1 MKNLIIIIFS
11 LLISIKAV
19 LEMLNESL
27 RLIKSCLIEIE
38 EILVLIAKISSIFFY
53 LLNQRLIGEKR
64 KIKVL

>member
-1 MKNLIIIIFS
+1 MKNLLIKISSHLFS
-11 LLISIKAV
+11 INVV